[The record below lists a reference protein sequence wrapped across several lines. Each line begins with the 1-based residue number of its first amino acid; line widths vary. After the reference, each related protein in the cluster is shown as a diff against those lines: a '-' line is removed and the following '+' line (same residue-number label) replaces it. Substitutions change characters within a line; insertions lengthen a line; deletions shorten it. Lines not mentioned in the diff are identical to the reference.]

1 MAGQY
6 PGAVYGVPR
15 ASTVAGE
22 RASASSSGRR
32 ELTSQYGAGSA
43 GSVISTRTARLR

>member
-1 MAGQY
+1 MPCGTL
-6 PGAVYGVPR
+6 P
-15 ASTVAGE
+15 
-22 RASASSSGRR
+22 SSGAGFGPSAAASCPGWR